1 MWTILKS
8 NWFATLITFAILSS
22 AWAIPQSYERA
33 LANVLVHEGYR
44 YENVPGDPGGPTKYG
59 ITIYDVRKYLKK
71 GATANDVKNLTLDE
85 AKAIY
90 RAHYWDAVGADRLP
104 AGVDYSVFDYAVNAG
119 LGRALPVLRSC
130 QAQSSRATDQIDCIY
145 TKRLAFQ
152 MGLSS
157 RFNKF
162 KRGWRNRIVSVHTI
176 SLSMAGVDKAAL
188 GGDLMLVPRVGPGK
202 AWEEEE

>member
-1 MWTILKS
+1 MWKTIKS
-8 NWFATLITFAILSS
+8 NWFATLITFAILGT
-22 AWAIPQSYERA
+22 AYAVPQSYDRS
-33 LANVLVHEGYR
+33 LANVLVHEGYK

-71 GATANDVKNLTLDE
+71 GATANDVRNLSLDD

-90 RAHYWDAVGADRLP
+90 RAHYWDAVDADNLP

-119 LGRALPVLRSC
+119 LGRALPALRAC
-130 QAQSSRATDQIDCIY
+130 QAQSKRATDQIDCIY
-145 TKRLAFQ
+145 SKRLNFQ
-152 MGLSS
+152 MGLPS

-162 KRGWRNRIVSVHTI
+162 KRGWRNRIVSVHAI
-176 SLSMAGVDKAAL
+176 ALSMAGVDKAFL